1 MVLVDC
7 QRLTNTNPPSRLAA
21 ACGRVEPQIR
31 GELVMDDTSQQP
43 LLGKVAMITG
53 ASRRIGASTAL
64 ALAAAGADLVLN
76 ARSSRHEV
84 DGVAEEVRQKGRR
97 ALVAMAD
104 VTREDEVG
112 RMVDDAGTEFG
123 RIDILI
129 NNAAIRK
136 QAPFTDMTYDEWRQ
150 ILAVILDGAFLCCR
164 AVLPVMVAG
173 GGGTIINIGGLTAHI
188 GAAKRAHVCA
198 AKAGLVGLTKALAV
212 EFAEQGVT
220 VNCVVPGKIGGERSQ
235 SSGVSPIGADRIPL
249 GREGD
254 VAEVSGMIAAM
265 CMPAARFM
273 TGQSV
278 HVSGGLYMP

>member
-1 MVLVDC
+1 MVDG
-7 QRLTNTNPPSRLAA
+7 A
-21 ACGRVEPQIR
+21 
-31 GELVMDDTSQQP
+31 QQP

-64 ALAAAGADLVLN
+64 ALAHAGADLVLN
-76 ARSSRHEV
+76 ARAARDEV
-84 DGVAEEVRQKGRR
+84 DAVAEEARQMGRR

-104 VTREDEVG
+104 VTREGEVG
-112 RMVDDAGTEFG
+112 RMVDSAAAEFG

-136 QAPFTDMTYDEWRQ
+136 QAPFTDMTYDEWRE
-150 ILAVILDGAFLCCR
+150 ILAVILDGAFLCSR

-173 GGGTIINIGGLTAHI
+173 GGGTIVNIGGLSAHI
-188 GAAKRAHVCA
+188 GAANRAHVCT
-198 AKAGLVGLTKALAV
+198 AKAGLVGLTKALAI
-212 EFAEQGVT
+212 EFADRGVI
-220 VNCVVPGKIGGERSQ
+220 VNCVVPGKIGGERSK
-235 SSGVSPIGADRIPL
+235 SSGESPLAADRIPL

-254 VAEVSGMIAAM
+254 VAEVSGMVAAM